1 MLDWAKSLFRWKT
14 PRHSLQADLLT
25 LAVERDRLHST
36 VEELRSTLA
45 SYERGW
51 PPGHF
56 YSPIPNLSEIASDEE
71 RLFGSPPR
79 TIAGLDLN
87 EARQL
92 ELLQQLQAYYPL
104 QPFADEKQAGIRYWF
119 QNPNFSYGEALVL
132 YGMLSL
138 LRPKRVVE
146 VGSGYSSCV
155 ILDTNEQV
163 FANQIACT
171 FIEPYPEL
179 LRSLLK
185 EDDFPRISIIG
196 NRIQTIDPAVFARL
210 EPNDLLFID
219 SSHVSKTG
227 SDVNHI
233 FFEVLPLLQPGV
245 VVHFHDVGYP
255 FEYPKSWVSQ
265 GRAWNEAY
273 LLHAFLAYNG
283 AFQIEL
289 FNAFLGQFHAEA
301 LESSM
306 PLALKN
312 PGTSIWL
319 SRR

>member
-1 MLDWAKSLFRWKT
+1 MLDWAKSLLRRKSW
-14 PRHSLQADLLT
+14 RHSLQEELLR
-25 LAVERDRLHST
+25 LAIEREELLNT
-36 VEELRSTLA
+36 VEALRGVLA
-45 SYERGW
+45 AYERGW

-71 RLFGSPPR
+71 RLFGPPPR
-79 TIAGLDLN
+79 TIAGVELN

-104 QPFADEKQAGIRYWF
+104 QPFADEKQPGIRYWF
-119 QNPNFSYGEALVL
+119 NNPNFSYGEALVL
-132 YGMLSL
+132 YSMLSL
-138 LRPKRVVE
+138 LKPKRVVE
-146 VGSGYSSCV
+146 VGSGYSSCA

-163 FANQIACT
+163 FDHKIACT

-179 LRSLLK
+179 LQSLLN
-185 EDDFPRISIIG
+185 ENDLERISIIG
-196 NRIQTIDPAVFARL
+196 KRVQTVDPAVFTRL

-233 FFEVLPLLQPGV
+233 FFEVLPLLKPGV
-245 VVHFHDVGYP
+245 VVHFHDVSYP
-255 FEYPKSWVSQ
+255 FEYPEAWVYQ

-273 LLHAFLAYNG
+273 LLRAFLTHNE
-283 AFQIEL
+283 AFRIEF

-301 LESSM
+301 LGSSM

-319 SRR
+319 IRS